1 MYTGRLRK
9 IGGSVMLPVPPAILD
24 MLHLEPGAAVS
35 MAVESGRL
43 IVGPLA
49 RKKDGLQELLARCD
63 SSAPLSGE
71 DGVWTGS
78 GSAGREII

>member
-1 MYTGRLRK
+1 
-9 IGGSVMLPVPPAILD
+9 
-24 MLHLEPGAAVS
+24 

-78 GSAGREII
+78 GSAGRECI